1 MTTETPTV
9 HDPIDELLAA
19 HFRPVPA
26 EENLTRRLLEHLH
39 GDWDSGRFASGVTV
53 EASERGVTQVRTGGR
68 PTRPSASRAAAR
80 LAERAREE
88 ILEYFT
94 GRRSFFT
101 VPVDL
106 DSLRPFQRKV
116 LALTHTIPFGETR
129 SYSWIARGIGHPD
142 AVRAVGTALGHN
154 PLPFIVPCH
163 RVLRSD
169 GGLGGYALGLPAKS
183 GLLGLER
190 GTPVLEGCATT
201 HIVCRVGCSAGH
213 RMREDSRVIF
223 ASVSDAESVGY
234 RSCRVC
240 RPLDPTEP

>member
-1 MTTETPTV
+1 MTSPV
-9 HDPIDELLAA
+9 QIAPDPIDDLLAA
-19 HFRPVPA
+19 HFHPVTPGA
-26 EENLTRRLLEHLH
+26 DLTRRVLQCLH
-39 GDWDSGRFASGVTV
+39 GAWDPERFAAGVEV
-53 EASERGVTQVRTGGR
+53 EATERGITQVRTGGR
-68 PTRPSASRAAAR
+68 PARPSASRAAAR

-88 ILEYFT
+88 LLEYFT
-94 GRRSFFT
+94 GRRSVFT

-223 ASVSDAESVGY
+223 ASVADAESVGY
-234 RSCRVC
+234 RSCKVC
-240 RPLDPTEP
+240 RPVDPSEP

>member
-1 MTTETPTV
+1 MTSPIQSAP
-9 HDPIDELLAA
+9 DPIDDLLAA
-19 HFRPVPA
+19 HFRPVTPGA
-26 EENLTRRLLEHLH
+26 DLTRRVLQRLH
-39 GDWDSGRFASGVTV
+39 GAWDPERFAAGVEV
-53 EASERGVTQVRTGGR
+53 EATERGITQVRTGGG
-68 PTRPSASRAAAR
+68 PGSPSPSRAAAR
-80 LAERAREE
+80 LVERARRE

-94 GRRSFFT
+94 GRRAFFT

-106 DSLRPFQRKV
+106 TGLRPFQRKV

-169 GGLGGYALGLPAKS
+169 GSLGGYALGLPAKT

-190 GTPVLEGCATT
+190 ATPVLEGCATT
-201 HIVCRVGCSAGH
+201 RIICRVGCSAGH
-213 RMREDSRVIF
+213 RMRDDSRVIF
-223 ASVSDAESVGY
+223 ASVADARTVGY
-234 RSCRVC
+234 RSCKVC

>member
-1 MTTETPTV
+1 MTSTAPAP
-9 HDPIDELLAA
+9 HDPIDDLLAA
-19 HFRPVPA
+19 HFRPVPPDPDLA
-26 EENLTRRLLEHLH
+26 RRILESLV
-39 GDWDSGRFASGVTV
+39 GAWEPARFAARLAV
-53 EASERGVTQVRTGGR
+53 EATERGVTQVT
-68 PTRPSASRAAAR
+68 TRGAAPVARSRAAAR
-80 LAERAREE
+80 VAERARVE
-88 ILEYFT
+88 LREYFT

-106 DSLRPFQRKV
+106 AGLRPFQRAV
-116 LALTHTIPFGETR
+116 LTLTHTIPYGETR

-223 ASVSDAESVGY
+223 ASVGDAGSVGY
-234 RSCRVC
+234 RPCKIC
-240 RPLDPTEP
+240 RPVDEKP

>member
-1 MTTETPTV
+1 MTTETPTTR
-9 HDPIDELLAA
+9 DPIDELLAD
-19 HFRPVPA
+19 HFRPVAPGA
-26 EENLTRRLLEHLH
+26 DLTRRLLERLH
-39 GDWDSGRFASGVTV
+39 GAWDSEHFASGVTV
-53 EASERGVTQVRTGGR
+53 EASGRGVTQIRTGGA
-68 PTRPSASRAAAR
+68 PSRPSPTRAAAR

-88 ILEYFT
+88 LREYFT

-101 VPVDL
+101 VPVDI
-106 DSLRPFQRKV
+106 DGLRPFQRKV
-116 LALTHTIPFGETR
+116 LTLTHTIPYGETR

-142 AVRAVGTALGHN
+142 AVRAVGTALGQN

-213 RMREDSRVIF
+213 RMRDDSRIIF
-223 ASVSDAESVGY
+223 ASVVDAESVGY
-234 RSCRVC
+234 RPCKVC
-240 RPLDPTEP
+240 RPVDPN